1 MVTVSPCAHQ
11 QTHHCTQRDHR
22 FWMKFFLNA
31 LVSASAHRIQIWEL
45 QFRQRHSCG
54 ANATLYDWEW
64 QDMCKW
70 LWTAA
75 DYMQWKPRAQRLHQC
90 ETLQITYDNAEQMK
104 RANSTSRNM
113 SITRLLQKYNNI
125 IWEDNGPLSMA
136 NWGMPS
142 ATIHAFTQY
151 LAVLLAFVAIC
162 AIFHFVVCNFVCV
175 CCRCVTRPACDS
187 LFLLVWRLS
196 LPRGIS
202 SIPAIFASSYV
213 SFSEC
218 FFFALLYL
226 LVLWRN
232 LCQSGCCYHS
242 SNSAFT
248 KLKWT
253 HSTF

>member
-1 MVTVSPCAHQ
+1 
-11 QTHHCTQRDHR
+11 
-22 FWMKFFLNA
+22 
-31 LVSASAHRIQIWEL
+31 
-45 QFRQRHSCG
+45 
-54 ANATLYDWEW
+54 
-64 QDMCKW
+64 
-70 LWTAA
+70 
-75 DYMQWKPRAQRLHQC
+75 
-90 ETLQITYDNAEQMK
+90 MK

-162 AIFHFVVCNFVCV
+162 AILHFVVCNFVCV

-218 FFFALLYL
+218 FFFFCSTLFARSLEEPMSIRLLLPFVQFCIYKIKMD
-226 LVLWRN
+226 
-232 LCQSGCCYHS
+232 
-242 SNSAFT
+242 T
-248 KLKWT
+248 
-253 HSTF
+253 